1 MLCRHRVEYVTL
13 WNGLCRSLRI
23 QFFSHRLHFA
33 RWQPRQFGL
42 RQHHSRYPVFTR
54 YRETRPNTNLI
65 CQVEKNV

>member
-23 QFFSHRLHFA
+23 QFFSHRLHL
-33 RWQPRQFGL
+33 PD
-42 RQHHSRYPVFTR
+42 SRLGNLVSGNTISRCPVFTR

-65 CQVEKNV
+65 RQVEKNV